1 MGAFQ
6 SGFKLGMDAYQRALD
21 NQELEER
28 RAQRQALKQIAEAKP
43 DQLQGFT
50 ANQGEELQRAAA
62 SGMYDIKFDDAKQGY
77 TVTAKGDPAA
87 HTGVI
92 AQQGVTDFLG
102 QRTVGA
108 MTPDQEQRARLQ
120 AMTGVVAKTDPI
132 RGVQLA
138 ADIRRGEREDQ
149 RFEWERDRAERE
161 QRQAAQSEVDEKTI
175 RGIDD
180 DVGAWMKQLLARP
193 DGTMRAPTVDDY
205 LAAGQRRAGLLTQ
218 AGKVDAAGAVM
229 KDISAQSLVKI
240 QLETKEREQAL
251 GQVASALAAGD
262 TAPLKEFYN
271 RFIPDGGRVTN
282 VTKNRDGSLLIERE
296 TLDGRPLAPTK
307 MKDTGQALAALNT
320 FRDPMAL
327 YNWSQN
333 EFRNNMA
340 LRADA
345 RAERA
350 DARAATAASEQSA
363 ERKRKVDQESAVGES
378 RAEVYRESN
387 PSATPAQVRAAQLGV
402 IPVVR
407 EQDPVASSKDISEA
421 FATRRWDPVAGK
433 SIEETAPG
441 REAQFLSWSRAHGV
455 RPTKEALL
463 QFRAIAAEAPP
474 NVKVFS
480 DKDSLA
486 AAIKSGAV
494 KVGETV
500 WTPAG
505 SLTVGKRQQGQAPEA
520 GGAAAAPAT
529 QSGATSPPAQQPRPP
544 FRPQQSGVQ
553 LTDEAR
559 RRIEQQ
565 RPMGRGPTAY

>member
-229 KDISAQSLVKI
+229 KDINAQSLVKI

-251 GQVASALAAGD
+251 GKVASALAAGD
-262 TAPLKEFYN
+262 TESVKEFYN

-320 FRDPMAL
+320 FKDPMAL
-327 YNWSQN
+327 YTWSQN
-333 EFRNNMA
+333 EFRNNLA
-340 LRADA
+340 LKADSRADRADA
-345 RAERA
+345 RAGAQFAQGQADRDKDKKEAKAKDDAAVEIAEERA
-350 DARAATAASEQSA
+350 KAQGKTLSDA
-363 ERKRKVDQESAVGES
+363 ERNAIRAGILEAVPKEGSITSDYKPDSYGMGGTAIQKDKNGNIVVTRVDSGKPGQSFSIAPPG
-378 RAEVYRESN
+378 AK
-387 PSATPAQVRAAQLGV
+387 PAQQN
-402 IPVVR
+402 
-407 EQDPVASSKDISEA
+407 
-421 FATRRWDPVAGK
+421 TR
-433 SIEETAPG
+433 
-441 REAQFLSWSRAHGV
+441 
-455 RPTKEALL
+455 
-463 QFRAIAAEAPP
+463 
-474 NVKVFS
+474 
-480 DKDSLA
+480 
-486 AAIKSGAV
+486 
-494 KVGETV
+494 KVGEEQIIQ
-500 WTPAG
+500 AG
-505 SLTVGKRQQGQAPEA
+505 PNKGKRAVWDGQGWVLKP
-520 GGAAAAPAT
+520 
-529 QSGATSPPAQQPRPP
+529 
-544 FRPQQSGVQ
+544 
-553 LTDEAR
+553 
-559 RRIEQQ
+559 
-565 RPMGRGPTAY
+565 